1 MCGIAGFTQLHS
13 QSADVAELI
22 RRMTSPLTPRGPDG
36 EGFHVAPG
44 IALGHRR
51 LSIIDLAGGAQPM
64 RSNDKRYHIVYNG
77 EVYNYVELRA
87 ELEQRG
93 CVFHTQS
100 DTEVL
105 PNQFV
110 LDGVDA
116 LQLCNGMFAVAI
128 WDRDEE
134 RLFLARVASAS
145 SRSTTASATAN

>member
-1 MCGIAGFTQLHS
+1 MCGIAGFTQLHE

-64 RSNDKRYHIVYNG
+64 RSNDERYHIVYNG
-77 EVYNYVELRA
+77 EVYNYLELRA
-87 ELEQRG
+87 ELQRRG
-93 CVFHTQS
+93 CVFRTQS

-105 PNQFV
+105 LNQFV

-116 LQLCNGMFAVAI
+116 L
-128 WDRDEE
+128 
-134 RLFLARVASAS
+134 
-145 SRSTTASATAN
+145 

>member
-1 MCGIAGFTQLHS
+1 
-13 QSADVAELI
+13 
-22 RRMTSPLTPRGPDG
+22 
-36 EGFHVAPG
+36 
-44 IALGHRR
+44 
-51 LSIIDLAGGAQPM
+51 M

-105 PNQFV
+105 LNQFV

-116 LQLCNGMFAVAI
+116 LTAFATGCSRSRFGTVMRNGCSWRAI
-128 WDRDEE
+128 
-134 RLFLARVASAS
+134 ASAS

>member
-1 MCGIAGFTQLHS
+1 MCGIAGFTQLHE

-22 RRMTSPLTPRGPDG
+22 RRMTSPLTMRGPDC

-51 LSIIDLAGGAQPM
+51 LSIIDLTGGAQPM
-64 RSNDKRYHIVYNG
+64 RSNDGRYYIVYNG
-77 EVYNYVELRA
+77 EVYNYLELRA
-87 ELEQRG
+87 ELERRG

-105 PNQFV
+105 KTHPR
-110 LDGVDA
+110 
-116 LQLCNGMFAVAI
+116 NGMFAVAI

-134 RLFLARVASAS
+134 RLFLARD
-145 SRSTTASATAN
+145 